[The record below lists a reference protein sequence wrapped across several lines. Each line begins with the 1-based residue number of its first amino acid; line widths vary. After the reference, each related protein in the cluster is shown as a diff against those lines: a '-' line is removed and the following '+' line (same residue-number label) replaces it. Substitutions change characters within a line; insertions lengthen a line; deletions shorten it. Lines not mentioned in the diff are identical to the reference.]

1 MRKIEKEMS
10 KSENSKA
17 LRIMALIAAVA
28 IPVLYVT
35 AIVLMIVGDPM
46 GRVFLAIAFASSF
59 FLAPSIY
66 LLTKF
71 PKDLADIWVNICRGL
86 KEKR

>member
-1 MRKIEKEMS
+1 MKKIEKEMS

-17 LRIMALIAAVA
+17 TRIMALIAAVA
-28 IPVLYVT
+28 IPALYVT
-35 AIVLMIVGDPM
+35 AIVLMIVGESM

-59 FLAPSIY
+59 FLTPVIY

-71 PKDLADIWVNICRGL
+71 PKDMAEIWVNISRGL
-86 KEKR
+86 KERK

>member
-1 MRKIEKEMS
+1 
-10 KSENSKA
+10 
-17 LRIMALIAAVA
+17 
-28 IPVLYVT
+28 
-35 AIVLMIVGDPM
+35 MIVGDPM

-59 FLAPSIY
+59 FLAPIIY

-71 PKDLADIWVNICRGL
+71 PKDMAEIWVNISRGL

>member
-1 MRKIEKEMS
+1 MKKIEKEMS

-17 LRIMALIAAVA
+17 TRIMALIAAGA
-28 IPVLYVT
+28 IPALYVT
-35 AIVLMIVGDPM
+35 AIVLMIVGESM

-59 FLAPSIY
+59 FLAPVIY

-71 PKDLADIWVNICRGL
+71 PKDMAEIWVNISRGL
-86 KEKR
+86 KERK